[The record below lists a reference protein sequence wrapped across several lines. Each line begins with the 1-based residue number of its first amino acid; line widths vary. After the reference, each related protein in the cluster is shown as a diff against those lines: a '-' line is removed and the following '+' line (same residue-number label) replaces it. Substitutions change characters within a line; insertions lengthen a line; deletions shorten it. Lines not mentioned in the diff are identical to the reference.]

1 MTGDNGL
8 RAIEHPGARQG
19 IRRLRLPLGLALVG
33 VFSLVALVVLIN
45 DSRRLLDYSFHLDPL
60 LVLLSFVIE
69 CSGLALAVPVWR
81 QILARLGS
89 RSSYRND
96 LRIYCYSMLG
106 VILPGG
112 FWPMVG
118 RAALY
123 ERQGI
128 SGLRVAAA
136 SIVEFVVV
144 GLAGLLVY
152 SLATL
157 LDPTE
162 SVWQRPV
169 LALAITVAALALIH
183 PPVFNR
189 IIRWLLQRSRRAVEP
204 PVTLRYAELGRWVA
218 LEGLVLGIGG
228 TAVYVL
234 LRSLAAVPPSLFVPV
249 VGAWAAAAVA
259 GNLFFWMPGTPVV
272 RDGAMA
278 LVLTQS
284 LPLSTSILFV
294 LLIRVWT
301 IFSILAVAVLARLLL
316 ARPLRR

>member
-1 MTGDNGL
+1 
-8 RAIEHPGARQG
+8 
-19 IRRLRLPLGLALVG
+19 LALVG
-33 VFSLVALVVLIN
+33 AFSLVALVVLIK
-45 DSRRLLDYSFHLDPL
+45 DSRRLLDYSFRLDPL
-60 LVLLSFVIE
+60 LVLLSFVVE

-81 QILARLGS
+81 QILARFGS
-89 RSSYRND
+89 RSSFRDD

-106 VILPGG
+106 VVLPGG

-128 SGLRVAAA
+128 SGLRVATA
-136 SIVEFVVV
+136 SVVEFVVV
-144 GLAGLLVY
+144 GLAGLIVY
-152 SLATL
+152 SLATVL
-157 LDPTE
+157 NPTE
-162 SVWQRPV
+162 SVWQRPGM
-169 LALAITVAALALIH
+169 ALAIAAAALALVH

-189 IIRWLLQRSRRAVEP
+189 IIAWLLRRSRRPVEP
-204 PVTLRYAELGRWVA
+204 PVTLRYAELGRWVV

-234 LRSLAAVPPSLFVPV
+234 LRSMAAVPASLFVPV
-249 VGAWAAAAVA
+249 VGAWAAAAAA
-259 GNLFFWMPGTPVV
+259 GNLFFWMPGTPVI

-301 IFSILAVAVLARLLL
+301 IFSILAVAGIARLLL